1 MTSVRG
7 DRGRGLGG
15 RFGRPR
21 QQQLDLQT
29 GNPGLE
35 GVPLPRL
42 TSVGGVRA
50 SIAAPEQL
58 EGLPDTPKLRKAR
71 GAFFTPSELTD
82 FLSDWAIRTGKDLVL
97 EPSCGEAAFLLS
109 AGRRLKDLGIDQDSR
124 DQLHGVELHPA
135 SAEEAHALLRTV
147 DLETTIRVGDFFDF
161 EATDRYDAV
170 IGNPPYVRYQGFTGS
185 ARLKGQRA
193 ALAQGVRLT
202 GLASSWAGF
211 VIHASGFLK
220 SDGRLALVIPA
231 ELLTVNYAAD
241 VRRYL
246 MSRFAKVGLVTF
258 EERVF
263 PGVLEE
269 VILLLAEGQG
279 PTDHFEL
286 YKARNLND
294 LKNFEE
300 LACSWVP
307 PDPHGKW
314 TAALV
319 DPVAADRYTEITS
332 SPGFTPLL
340 TWGETSLGMV
350 TGNNRY
356 FTLTEREV
364 AALNLPASELLA
376 ISPPGSRHLR
386 DVAFSGKTWE
396 ELAAEEKRV
405 YLFYPRSAQPSS
417 GARRYIAEGEK
428 LGVDDA
434 YKCRVRD
441 PWWRVPLV
449 SVPDLFFT
457 YMSHVTPRLVTNRAG
472 VHHLNS
478 IHGVYL
484 RQGLNRL
491 GRDLLPLAALNT
503 ATILGAEMVGRS
515 YGGGILKM
523 EPKEADQLPVPS
535 PDLLRAASPNLR
547 ALRPHVRTLLAEG
560 HILRAVEMID
570 AVVLGNYAGMT
581 EDEIALLRG
590 AREALFDRRKA
601 RAGK

>member
-1 MTSVRG
+1 MTRARRG
-7 DRGRGLGG
+7 WGRDLGG
-15 RFGRPR
+15 RSNWPR
-21 QQQLDLQT
+21 QQQLDLGA
-29 GNPGLE
+29 GNPARE
-35 GVPLPRL
+35 GVLLPRL
-42 TSVGGVRA
+42 SKVRGGSAPIATS
-50 SIAAPEQL
+50 EQL
-58 EGLPDTPKLRKAR
+58 AEPVDTPELRKAR

-82 FLSDWAIRTGKDLVL
+82 FLANWAIKAGKDVVL

-109 AGRRLKDLGIDQDSR
+109 AGRRLRALGIDRDVR
-124 DQLHGVELHPA
+124 DQLHGIELHPA

-147 DLETTIRVGDFFDF
+147 DLEATIRVGDFFDF

-170 IGNPPYVRYQGFTGS
+170 VGNPPYVRYQGFTGS
-185 ARLKGQRA
+185 ARLSGQRA

-211 VIHASGFLK
+211 VVHASGFLK
-220 SDGRLALVIPA
+220 PDGRLALVIPA

-246 MSRFAKVGLVTF
+246 MSRFAKVGLVAF

-300 LACSWVP
+300 LGCSWVP

-319 DPVAADRYTEITS
+319 DPVAAERYTQVTS
-332 SPGFTPLL
+332 STSFTPLH

-356 FTLTEREV
+356 FALTERETAV
-364 AALNLPASELLA
+364 LKLPASELLH

-386 DVAFSGKTWE
+386 NVVFGRKKWE
-396 ELAAEEKRV
+396 ELAAQEKRV
-405 YLFYPRSAQPSS
+405 YLFYPRSDEPSS
-417 GARRYIAEGEK
+417 GARRYIAEGEL
-428 LGVDDA
+428 LGVDEA
-434 YKCRVRD
+434 YKCRVRE

-449 SVPDLFFT
+449 AVPDLFFT
-457 YMSHVTPRLVTNRAG
+457 YMNHVTPRLVTNRAG

-484 RQGLNRL
+484 REGLNRL

-503 ATILGAEMVGRS
+503 VTILGAEMVGRS
-515 YGGGILKM
+515 YGGGILKV
-523 EPKEADQLPVPS
+523 EPKEADRLPVLS
-535 PDLLRAASPNLR
+535 ADLLLAASQELR
-547 ALRPHVRTLLAEG
+547 ALRPQVRTLLEEG
-560 HILRAVEMID
+560 QVLRAVEMID
-570 AVVLGNYAGMT
+570 AIVLGNYTGMT
-581 EDEIALLRG
+581 NDEIALLRG
-590 AREALFDRRKA
+590 AREALFNRRQA